1 MQINCRGMVKKIC
14 IMVIFTTLLFL
25 MCLESLSDNV
35 YVQFLLKH
43 IDELM
48 TLIILA
54 YCFCNYRIV
63 IREKSYLIVLV
74 GAFMLMGGLSS
85 ILYHY
90 QGIVPTVLD
99 AFLLVDRFILGYLG
113 IIVYSYSRNETIT
126 DSLLWISKIITVIL
140 FLLDMHDIIFSPF
153 FEKADFRYFMYGL
166 QLMFPHATYLAAA
179 SVTLL
184 IFLGYKNRNKENL
197 KYMIMI
203 SIVGMSTLRGK
214 ALGFFAIYW
223 IIYVIVKYIKFKNN
237 TVIYIIATA
246 MLLFVSKDQLSTN
259 FGQNV
264 GYSPRLIL
272 FKDGIKLMMEH
283 LPFGTG
289 FGSFGSSI
297 AANYYS
303 PIYERLGYQNNYGM
317 SSEYSGFLTDCFWPT
332 VFAQS
337 GFIGLVFFFLIIC
350 YFLLISIRKLK
361 INRDAGFAMLMT
373 IVYLLITSVAESS
386 FFNPTAFLFF
396 ILFAVYEKEL

>member
-214 ALGFFAIYW
+214 ALGFFVIYW

-264 GYSPRLIL
+264 
-272 FKDGIKLMMEH
+272 
-283 LPFGTG
+283 
-289 FGSFGSSI
+289 
-297 AANYYS
+297 
-303 PIYERLGYQNNYGM
+303 
-317 SSEYSGFLTDCFWPT
+317 
-332 VFAQS
+332 
-337 GFIGLVFFFLIIC
+337 
-350 YFLLISIRKLK
+350 
-361 INRDAGFAMLMT
+361 
-373 IVYLLITSVAESS
+373 
-386 FFNPTAFLFF
+386 
-396 ILFAVYEKEL
+396 

>member
-85 ILYHY
+85 ILYNY

-140 FLLDMHDIIFSPF
+140 FLL
-153 FEKADFRYFMYGL
+153 Y
-166 QLMFPHATYLAAA
+166 HA
-179 SVTLL
+179 
-184 IFLGYKNRNKENL
+184 
-197 KYMIMI
+197 
-203 SIVGMSTLRGK
+203 
-214 ALGFFAIYW
+214 
-223 IIYVIVKYIKFKNN
+223 
-237 TVIYIIATA
+237 
-246 MLLFVSKDQLSTN
+246 
-259 FGQNV
+259 
-264 GYSPRLIL
+264 
-272 FKDGIKLMMEH
+272 
-283 LPFGTG
+283 
-289 FGSFGSSI
+289 
-297 AANYYS
+297 
-303 PIYERLGYQNNYGM
+303 
-317 SSEYSGFLTDCFWPT
+317 
-332 VFAQS
+332 
-337 GFIGLVFFFLIIC
+337 
-350 YFLLISIRKLK
+350 
-361 INRDAGFAMLMT
+361 
-373 IVYLLITSVAESS
+373 
-386 FFNPTAFLFF
+386 
-396 ILFAVYEKEL
+396 